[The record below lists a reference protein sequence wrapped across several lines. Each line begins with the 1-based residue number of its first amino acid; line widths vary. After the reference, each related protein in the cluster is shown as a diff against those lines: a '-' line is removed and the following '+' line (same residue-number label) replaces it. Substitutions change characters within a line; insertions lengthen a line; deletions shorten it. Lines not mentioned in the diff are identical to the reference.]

1 MFRIIF
7 ILICIAIF
15 AFSISKA
22 ANLNK
27 DTNRNGQIIWGLVV
41 LSFLGLLTA
50 LVTNS

>member
-15 AFSISKA
+15 AYGLSKA
-22 ANLNK
+22 ANLNN

-41 LSFLGLLTA
+41 LGFLGLLTA

>member
-15 AFSISKA
+15 AYSISKA

-27 DTNRNGQIIWGLVV
+27 DTIVMDKLFGG
-41 LSFLGLLTA
+41 
-50 LVTNS
+50 